1 MGLVCGTFKYQQWW
15 FEYAHTG
22 FNVIIVNWIL
32 RFVKGAVIG
41 SGFILPGVSG
51 GALAAALGLYEK
63 IIGFIAHPVKDFVK
77 NLCFFI
83 PVALGA
89 LTGIILLAYPV
100 RFLLYKYE
108 APVLW
113 LFVGSIAGTFPLLWK
128 NAEKK
133 SRKKRHIVIMV
144 ACAFFAF
151 FGLRN
156 AAVLLAVL
164 LSGNIVPGIV
174 VWALCGALIA
184 LGIIVPGLSPSNFLL
199 FMGMYKPMLDA
210 FKNIELGALLPL
222 FAGAAICLLLFS
234 KLVDIIFVKAYT
246 CLFHVIMGL
255 VIASTVMIIP
265 IQYNYSGTNV
275 LICVLTCG
283 AGVVM
288 GLCMGKLETRHKE

>member
-1 MGLVCGTFKYQQWW
+1 MGPVCGACKHQKWR
-15 FEYAHTG
+15 FEHAHTG
-22 FNVIIVNWIL
+22 LDIIIVNWIL
-32 RFVKGAVIG
+32 RFFKGAVIG

-83 PVALGA
+83 PIALGA

-100 RFLLYKYE
+100 RFLLNKYE

-113 LFVGSIAGTFPLLWK
+113 LFVGSIAGAFPLLWK
-128 NAEKK
+128 IAGKK
-133 SRKKRHIVIMV
+133 NRKKRHIVIMA
-144 ACAFFAF
+144 ACAFFAVF
-151 FGLRN
+151 VFWGLRN
-156 AAVLLAVL
+156 AAVLL
-164 LSGNIVPGIV
+164 SGSIVPGIV

-234 KLVDIIFVKAYT
+234 KLVDMIFVKAYT
-246 CLFHVIMGL
+246 GLFHVIMGL

-265 IQYNYSGTNV
+265 IQYNYSGANI

-283 AGVVM
+283 VGVVM
-288 GLCMGKLETRHKE
+288 GLCMSKLETRHKE